1 MRVILEC
8 SLCER
13 CNKFYKQKNVTG
25 EYTPYC
31 KDIRCTFRDTLIDN
45 IRKSYSGNKQSDNLK
60 ITNTNKDN
68 LSDIDTPERVILES
82 IDYQIAN
89 LKHSIK
95 ELENLR
101 DSIVHLIEN
110 NEDYLTLYNTI
121 HYNREDIKNKHH
133 L

>member
-25 EYTPYC
+25 DYTPYC

-60 ITNTNKDN
+60 ITNTNKD
-68 LSDIDTPERVILES
+68 
-82 IDYQIAN
+82 
-89 LKHSIK
+89 K
-95 ELENLR
+95 EIYDNTYNYFM
-101 DSIVHLIEN
+101 S
-110 NEDYLTLYNTI
+110 LTLEEQHKYINDNLDLRYYKDELLYDNKQSTARQVARRAVKYNKEFT
-121 HYNREDIKNKHH
+121 NRYKVY
-133 L
+133 